1 MAAKDRLF
9 HLNHSYYGLH
19 VPPLIRRAINNFSSG
34 SVCLVLTS
42 ELYSETDYREYEEFL
57 IVVRNEK

>member
-9 HLNHSYYGLH
+9 HLNRSYYSLY
-19 VPPLIRRAINNFSSG
+19 VPPLVRREINNFSSG
-34 SVCLVLTS
+34 SVCLVLAS